1 MNIREAQEAL
11 RNGVKPSPDYPDLPN
26 DYTAEQLIAY
36 DPKAELEYRMAK
48 DLHPEMTRAKLMQ
61 SWKAF
66 RIGSIR
72 LRKKGGT
79 EAGGMGFLRKA
90 AEHLRRKPDARRGD
104 DRDTEYTE

>member
-1 MNIREAQEAL
+1 MDIKDVQEAL
-11 RNGVKPSPDYPDLPN
+11 RKGVEPSPDYPDLPN

-48 DLHPEMTRAKLMQ
+48 DLHPELTRAKLMQ

-72 LRKKGGT
+72 FRKKGGT
-79 EAGGMGFLRKA
+79 EADGMGFLRKA
-90 AEHLRRKPDARRGD
+90 AERLRRKPDGRRGD
-104 DRDTEYTE
+104 DRDTEDAE